1 MILVILAAAT
11 VLVLISASAS
21 QAASIIVAASNSS
34 TESKDRADY
43 ICDGTNDEV
52 KLLASITQANRFP
65 TKVDTAPAIQAEV
78 KCYGRHSVEWLPGD
92 YYLREPL
99 TIPPAADVAIQ
110 AEGTYFHY
118 IPTEGD
124 AVVVTG
130 MNRCRYY
137 FGTIETYSTGAAI
150 LVKPTAEMPALMS
163 FLSFT
168 GLLGSEQSGTG
179 LYLDSTQSGVCCNRF
194 EGTDIMG
201 FDTGVY
207 VSDAVAKCDTNWF
220 WFSYIRMCKTGIQEL
235 GVGVDDNVW
244 NVNVDA
250 SIPDSLSIRTAATHG
265 KWYVIMGTWTFE
277 GVNKAVILDPGA
289 RQNVIE
295 VHPPLENF
303 AWEDNSGNNTNI
315 ILTAQRYLNPQSI

>member
-1 MILVILAAAT
+1 MILEILAASVA
-11 VLVLISASAS
+11 LVLISASVS
-21 QAASIIVAASNSS
+21 RAASIIVAASNSS
-34 TESKDRADY
+34 AESKNRADF
-43 ICDGTNDEV
+43 ICDGNNDQV
-52 KLLASITQANRFP
+52 HLLASITRANRFS
-65 TKVDTAPAIQAEV
+65 TKVDTAPAVQKSVE
-78 KCYGRHSVEWLPGD
+78 CYGRHSVEWLPGD
-92 YYLREPL
+92 YYLGETL
-99 TIPPAADVAIQ
+99 TIPDAADVAIQ
-110 AEGTYFHY
+110 AEGAYFHY
-118 IPTEGD
+118 LPAEGD

-130 MNRCRYY
+130 MNRCRFY
-137 FGTIETYSTGAAI
+137 FGTIETNSLGAAI

-168 GLLGSEQSGTG
+168 GLQGCEQRGTG

-207 VSDAVAKCDTNWF
+207 VSDAIAKCDTNWF
-220 WFSYIRMCKTGIQEL
+220 WFSYIRMCNTGIQEL
-235 GVGVDDNVW
+235 GKGVDDNVW

-250 SIPDSLSIRTAATHG
+250 SIPDSLSLRTAATHG

-277 GVNKAVILDPGA
+277 GVNRAVILDPGA

-295 VHPPLENF
+295 VHPPLEDF

-315 ILTAQRYLNPQSI
+315 ILTAQRYLNAQSS